1 MHLGNAI
8 TAHNEWKERFRTAIA
23 KRDIIDMATVSA
35 DNCCALGKWL
45 YGEGRR
51 LFGKLPSH
59 THCVATHK
67 NFHRE
72 AEKIAE
78 AINSHNFVEA
88 ESMLGTNTLF
98 SETSNA
104 LTAAILQLKKDAT
117 DSPGIIS
124 LIAKL
129 SK

>member
-8 TAHNEWKERFRTAIA
+8 AAHNEWKEKFRTAIA
-23 KRDIIDMATVSA
+23 TQDMIDMATVSA
-35 DNCCALGKWL
+35 ENGCALGNWL
-45 YGEGRR
+45 YGEGKR

-67 NFHRE
+67 IFHRE
-72 AEKIAE
+72 AGKIAE
-78 AINSHNFVEA
+78 AINTNNFLEA
-88 ESMLGTNTLF
+88 ESMLGTNTPF
-98 SETSNA
+98 SNTSNA
-104 LTAAILQLKKDAT
+104 LTAAILRLKKDAT

-129 SK
+129 SE